1 MRQVK
6 RLLKRIYH
14 EHNFYL
20 IHVDSRQDLMHR
32 ELSAVADRFPAN
44 VRMVRN
50 RRPGIWGG
58 ISVLEMLVASIE
70 ELLEMRDW
78 KWDFVLN
85 LSESGVQF
93 NRHFLRPRIK
103 IMALVIFGVL
113 RHVKTCGA
121 LVLNFAQNVV
131 QF

>member
-32 ELSAVADRFPAN
+32 ELSAIADRFPAN

-78 KWDFVLN
+78 EWDFVLN
-85 LSESGVQF
+85 LSESGMQF
-93 NRHFLRPRIK
+93 NAAR
-103 IMALVIFGVL
+103 
-113 RHVKTCGA
+113 
-121 LVLNFAQNVV
+121 NQNHGRSKSCLE
-131 QF
+131 F